1 MQDKTIPKE
10 DNHVRLSKDLKNKC
24 GVSQL
29 ITSIDCDKDDEKKY
43 WNIFTNRLPKYSK
56 ELMIRI
62 SE

>member
-29 ITSIDCDKDDEKKY
+29 ITSIDCDKNDEKKTE
-43 WNIFTNRLPKYSK
+43 IFSRTGYRNTRKS
-56 ELMIRI
+56 
-62 SE
+62 

>member
-1 MQDKTIPKE
+1 MIMQDKTIPKE

-43 WNIFTNRLPKYSK
+43 
-56 ELMIRI
+56 
-62 SE
+62 